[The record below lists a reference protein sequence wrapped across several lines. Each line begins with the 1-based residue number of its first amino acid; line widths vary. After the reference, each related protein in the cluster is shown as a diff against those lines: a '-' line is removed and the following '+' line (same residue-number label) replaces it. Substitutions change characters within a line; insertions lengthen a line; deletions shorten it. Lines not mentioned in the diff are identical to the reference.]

1 MTSHNAGFARTARC
15 LAAAGLWALFGTL
28 APAVE
33 AGHWQAPA
41 VQAAPDP
48 SAAKAGIQELLQ
60 RMTAAVAAADQTG
73 YLACVDQTDSDFAT
87 EQMNWAKDLGRKPVE
102 SFDLGLEGDPSIEPD
117 GSARA
122 KLKTVWR
129 MPGGGERTMS
139 FPARFVRGSGGWLY
153 AGEWWNIKEGE
164 RVRVLY
170 EGDEL
175 AGVAAAVAEVLP
187 EIRAHVHEG
196 FELTEDRDLTERVQQ
211 VKLYTSM
218 RHLQHSIYLS
228 YTDGLSGWNEPGE
241 AIKILARPGT
251 GKGMLRMLLAHE
263 YGHVATFQLGP
274 KANDMPW
281 WILEGVAEMASER
294 YSKGGESTDSRVRQW
309 ARRDNLVDW
318 EDLADFHGE
327 AANHYAH
334 VYTQGHQM
342 IRYISGRFGRTA
354 RNGWMRAMSRGA
366 NLDRATLEAL
376 GLSFDQLDQDW
387 RKSLRPEGADKPA
400 PESAEEPAGAGAPA
414 GKP

>member
-1 MTSHNAGFARTARC
+1 MTSHNAGLPRTARC
-15 LAAAGLWALFGTL
+15 LAAAGLWALFGSL

-33 AGHWQAPA
+33 AGSWQAPA
-41 VQAAPDP
+41 VQAAADP
-48 SAAKAGIQELLQ
+48 SAAKEGILELLQ
-60 RMTAAVAAADQTG
+60 RMTAAVAAADQAG
-73 YLACVDQTDSDFAT
+73 YLACVDRSDSDFAT
-87 EQMNWAKDLGRKPVE
+87 EQKNWAKDLGRKPVE
-102 SFDLGLEGDPSIEPD
+102 SFDLSLEGDPSLEPD
-117 GSARA
+117 GSARV
-122 KLKTVWR
+122 KLKTKWQ
-129 MPGGGERTMS
+129 MPGGGERTIS
-139 FPARFVRGSGGWLY
+139 FPARFVRGGGGWLY
-153 AGEWWNIKEGE
+153 AGEWWNIKDGE

-170 EGDEL
+170 EGEEL
-175 AGVAAAVAEVLP
+175 ADVAAAVAEVLP
-187 EIRAHVHEG
+187 EIREHVHEG

-228 YTDGLSGWNEPGE
+228 YTDGLAGWNEPGE

-251 GKGMLRMLLAHE
+251 GKSTLRTLLAHE

-281 WILEGVAEMASER
+281 WILEGVAEMAAER
-294 YSKGGESTDSRVRQW
+294 YSKGGEATDSRVRQW
-309 ARRDNLVDW
+309 ARRNNLVDW

-327 AANHYAH
+327 AANHYSH

-354 RNGWMRAMSRGA
+354 RNGWMRAMSQGA
-366 NLDRATLEAL
+366 KLDQATLDVL

-387 RKSLRPEGADKPA
+387 RKSLRPESADKPA
-400 PESAEEPAGAGAPA
+400 PETAAEPAGAPA